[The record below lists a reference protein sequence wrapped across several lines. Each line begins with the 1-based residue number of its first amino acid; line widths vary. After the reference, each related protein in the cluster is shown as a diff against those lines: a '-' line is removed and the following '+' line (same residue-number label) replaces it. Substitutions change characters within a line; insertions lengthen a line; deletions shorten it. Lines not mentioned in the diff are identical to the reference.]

1 MRPVLVVGSDPVV
14 EIGLQLGDRAID
26 FLPESDAVELVQ
38 YGLVE
43 PLDDAVGL
51 RVLGLGARV
60 IDVLDRKVEP
70 YSCRSGLP
78 QYSLPR
84 SVNTRMSFTS

>member
-60 IDVLDRKVEP
+60 IDVLDRQVKLV
-70 YSCRSGLP
+70 S
-78 QYSLPR
+78 
-84 SVNTRMSFTS
+84 